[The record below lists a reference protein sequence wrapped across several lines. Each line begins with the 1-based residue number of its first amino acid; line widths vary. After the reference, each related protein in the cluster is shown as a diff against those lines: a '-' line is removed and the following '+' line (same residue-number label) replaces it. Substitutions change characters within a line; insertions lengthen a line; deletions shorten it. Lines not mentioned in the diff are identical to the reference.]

1 MKNRR
6 RSNETHTAG
15 QLKDLEKGLG
25 SLVVPWL
32 PNLVRRR

>member
-25 SLVVPWL
+25 SLAVPRL
-32 PNLVRRR
+32 PSLMRSL